1 MFTGIVTAQGR
12 LAAVVGDGERL
23 ALKVEAPFADLEVG
37 ESVAVQGACLTVT
50 EVDGGGFT
58 VEAIVTTRDRT
69 TICEWRVGEALNL
82 ERAMALGDRLGG
94 HLVQGHVDGVGEVL
108 AVQERDDA
116 LLVDIRVPPE
126 VEPTCVTHG
135 SIAVDGV
142 SLTISELPSPS
153 VVQVALIPF
162 TRDHTTL
169 GALRVGSRVHIEG
182 DMIGKFVAKL
192 MGTRNS

>member
-69 TICEWRVGEALNL
+69 TIGEWRVGEALNL